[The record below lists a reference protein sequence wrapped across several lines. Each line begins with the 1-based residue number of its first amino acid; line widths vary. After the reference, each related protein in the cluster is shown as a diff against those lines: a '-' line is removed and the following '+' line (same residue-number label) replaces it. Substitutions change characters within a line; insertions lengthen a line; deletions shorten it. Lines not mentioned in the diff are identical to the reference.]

1 MSEQT
6 PSLLTAYWLNIW
18 QSMKDDPECQARYQA
33 DIDAAKRWL
42 DHCQR
47 LDALVNLLDGFAAV
61 AYREYKGLHMGS
73 YYEGKSDAYDRAVQE
88 LSKIMKETPDVGTSG
103 D

>member
-42 DHCQR
+42 DHCQQ
-47 LDALVNLLDGFAAV
+47 LDALVNLLDDFAAV
-61 AYREYKGLHMGS
+61 AYRDYQWHKDNYYKA
-73 YYEGKSDAYDRAVQE
+73 KRDAYDRAVQE

-103 D
+103 E